1 MDIKK
6 FGMEEL
12 LLAAIKSEV
21 ESERTYTKV
30 AERVKNA
37 FLKERLR
44 FLANEEMKHRQFLE
58 FLYRKKIGDGK
69 IVLPE
74 KSRVPLP
81 EIEIGDENDPISL
94 VLESA
99 MKAEKAAEEFYNALS
114 ERFEEEDIRKMLKVF
129 ANMEYGHYKILES
142 EYENAKVF
150 EEYDTVWPMMH
161 VGP

>member
-1 MDIKK
+1 MDISE

-21 ESERTYTKV
+21 ESERIYKETAV
-30 AERVKNA
+30 RVKNA
-37 FLKERLR
+37 FLRERLE
-44 FLANEEMKHRQFLE
+44 FLAAEEKKHRQFLE
-58 FLYRKKIGDGK
+58 FLYRKKMGDKK

-81 EIEIGDENDPISL
+81 RIDIGSENDPISL
-94 VLESA
+94 LLESA
-99 MKAEKAAEEFYNALS
+99 MKAEKAAEAFYNALA
-114 ERFEEEDIRKMLKVF
+114 ERFEDDETRKMLKVF

-142 EYENAKVF
+142 EYESAKVF
-150 EEYDTVWPMMH
+150 EDYDTIWPMMH